1 MGKLAGAV
9 GGGGSVAAI
18 VAALGWPG
26 AAMIVGLC
34 VVVLLLTAWVLAD
47 LGRSSRLAMLITAL
61 RGRRG

>member
-26 AAMIVGLC
+26 AAMVIGLC
-34 VVVLLLTAWVLAD
+34 IAVLALAAWVVAD
-47 LGRSSRLAMLITAL
+47 RSRSSHLAMLIIAS
-61 RGRRG
+61 RSRRG